1 MCGLSPPLAPM
12 EAETSAGGLSP
23 HTSPPPWVHSLAGR
37 LEERLLIERLLC
49 NDFHRLET
57 FLAGIFETVQV
68 LDADAKRCVR
78 RAPPPCTAPAVPS
91 VPESTAHDRVRCSAC
106 AHGVCCRT
114 REEASRTKEENAK
127 LKADLKVFDATV
139 VSLQA
144 ALADSNQ
151 KMHAMQAALTTS
163 AEQFSAMDARVSQGL
178 MDTLERERNL
188 DHKIDQVASDLSA
201 QVDALQKRLPTSS
214 ELSAVRQNAKSRPPK
229 NAAVDDTQRAE
240 PQAEIEHRESAAEAY
255 DDTSL
260 RQAVTGLEQELRDEL
275 QKEVSDLH
283 AAIDAKKMK
292 HDAEMSM
299 LRNEVEVQNKRIRY
313 IDKISRTSCDH
324 LVSHLPDAEKR
335 KDLMSLLSD
344 GLLEGKVEKD
354 LIDEI
359 TNLRAQVGS
368 IEDKLAKEQIRH
380 EASTSTAAAEMKRQ
394 AAEEAAAAAASQVEA
409 GKRELVET
417 TARSDSSAHA
427 EPFDQAKKT
436 EALTEAGEQKF
447 MKMMQENM
455 TELKNRLVKALQP
468 QIDDLKRETEARLDS
483 MTNAIQRTA
492 GRDDLH
498 HPSGPSLPI
507 PCMTSEA
514 DAIPTVEEMAK
525 TETDVRS
532 DGVCLETME
541 ATLRAE
547 IGRVSEGLRALEQ
560 FLYEDEKQIS
570 ATTESPTG
578 PKLTLK
584 ALDASLDLLRSS
596 LNKQIGH
603 ERDAR
608 HEFERRIEHRFTET
622 ASHNDIT
629 LIANS
634 ACEAAELSKKSAKD
648 LVDISS
654 SLSRFIAETEDNLHK
669 KADAKTLLQK
679 AGWSE
684 VRDLMRELSAH
695 TNEKIRASSL
705 ELKSVRDKINI
716 LNGDTRRDTTGL
728 LKCISCARP
737 LPPGKPPHKAVIEPD
752 LCDRPGG
759 CEHVQRIKKTAAHL
773 HAEKMPVIEGARQ
786 KTQATSPTSPTYEEG
801 APRAAVGGLRHRSP
815 KRQPSVKG
823 DSTGKFVPWSATPAS
838 EDELGLRSLS

>member
-1 MCGLSPPLAPM
+1 MRTPS
-12 EAETSAGGLSP
+12 
-23 HTSPPPWVHSLAGR
+23 
-37 LEERLLIERLLC
+37 
-49 NDFHRLET
+49 
-57 FLAGIFETVQV
+57 
-68 LDADAKRCVR
+68 
-78 RAPPPCTAPAVPS
+78 PPPCTAPSVPS
-91 VPESTAHDRVRCSAC
+91 VPEKTAHHRVRCSAC
-106 AHGVCCRT
+106 AHGFCCRT
-114 REEASRTKEENAK
+114 REETSRTKEENAK

-163 AEQFSAMDARVSQGL
+163 AEQFSALDARVSQGL

-188 DHKIDQVASDLSA
+188 DHKIDQVASDLGA

-229 NAAVDDTQRAE
+229 NAAVDDTQCAE

-260 RQAVTGLEQELRDEL
+260 RQAVTGLKQELRDEV

-283 AAIDAKKMK
+283 AAIDANKMK

-299 LRNEVEVQNKRIRY
+299 LRNEMEVQNKRIRY
-313 IDKISRTSCDH
+313 VDKISRTSCDH
-324 LVSHLPDAEKR
+324 LVSHIPDAEKR

-380 EASTSTAAAEMKRQ
+380 EASTSAAAAEMKRQ
-394 AAEEAAAAAASQVEA
+394 AAAEAAAAAASQAEA
-409 GKRELVET
+409 GKRGLVET
-417 TARSDSSAHA
+417 TARADATAHA
-427 EPFDQAKKT
+427 EHFDQAEKT
-436 EALTEAGEQKF
+436 DVLSEAGEQKF
-447 MKMMQENM
+447 MKMIQENM
-455 TELKNRLVKALQP
+455 TGLEIKLVQALQA
-468 QIDDLKRETEARLDS
+468 QIDGLKRETEARLDS

-498 HPSGPSLPI
+498 D

-514 DAIPTVEEMAK
+514 DATPTVEKMEKA
-525 TETDVRS
+525 EPDVRS
-532 DGVCLETME
+532 DGPCLETME

-547 IGRVSEGLRALEQ
+547 IGRVSEGLRALEH
-560 FLYEDEKQIS
+560 FLYEDEKQVS

-584 ALDASLDLLRSS
+584 TLDASLDHLRSS
-596 LNKQIGH
+596 LKKQIGH

-608 HEFERRIEHRFTET
+608 HEFQRRIEHRFAET
-622 ASHNDIT
+622 ASHNDISV
-629 LIANS
+629 IADS
-634 ACEAAELSKKSAKD
+634 AGEAAELSKKSAKD

-654 SLSRFIAETEDNLHK
+654 SLSSFIAETEENLHK
-669 KADAKTLLQK
+669 KADVKSLLQK

-684 VRDLMRELSAH
+684 VRDLMCELSAH
-695 TNEKIRASSL
+695 MNEKIRVSSL

-716 LNGDTRRDTTGL
+716 LNGDTRRDTMGL

-752 LCDRPGG
+752 LCDPPGG
-759 CEHVQRIKKTAAHL
+759 CEHVQRIKKTAVHL
-773 HAEKMPVIEGARQ
+773 HAEKMPVIDGARQ
-786 KTQATSPTSPTYEEG
+786 KTQATSPTSPIYEEG
-801 APRAAVGGLRHRSP
+801 APRAAGGGLRHRSP

-838 EDELGLRSLS
+838 EDELGLRSPS